1 VSRRGIVLAG
11 TVILDIVHLID
22 HWPAEES
29 VALVSRTENG
39 AGGPPHNAAAG
50 LVKLQ
55 APFPVRCLG
64 VVGDDVLGE
73 QLVASATSYGLDVSG
88 IRKIA
93 GAVTSHTQVMTSQA
107 TGKRTFFHQVGVNAV
122 MTAEMLQPPNDEAK
136 IFYVGSPG
144 IAANM
149 DAGDHWRQLLR
160 DAKSRGFVTALEM
173 VPIARE
179 LQQKHVLPCLQLV
192 DVLVI
197 NDGEAEDLT
206 GTAVAI
212 GGRLDFVAAERCC
225 RKLLEMGVGQLA
237 VVHHPDGAVGVAQ
250 SGEAAR
256 AGSVQVPQS
265 DIAGTVG
272 AGDAFYAGV
281 LLGFHEGWDLHKCL
295 ALGNASAATSLHS
308 PTTSASIRPWT
319 ECFSYA
325 LQCGVRAV
333 AN

>member
-1 VSRRGIVLAG
+1 MTRRGIVLAG

-29 VALVSRTENG
+29 VALVSRSENG

-55 APFPVRCLG
+55 APFPVTCLG
-64 VVGDDVLGE
+64 AVGDDMLGA
-73 QLVASATSYGLDVSG
+73 QLLASAASYGLDVSG
-88 IRKIA
+88 IRKVA
-93 GAVTSHTQVMTSQA
+93 GQVTSHTQVMTSQA

-122 MTAEMLQPPNDEAK
+122 ITADMLLPANDEAK

-144 IAANM
+144 IARAM
-149 DAGDHWRQLLR
+149 DEGDHWRGLLR
-160 DAKSRGFVTALEM
+160 DAKARGFVTALEM

-179 LQQKHVLPCLQLV
+179 LQQKHVLPCLPLV

-206 GTAVAI
+206 GISVTS
-212 GGRLDFVAAERCC
+212 GGRLDFTAAERCC
-225 RKLLEMGVGQLA
+225 RRLLELGVGQLA
-237 VVHHPDGAVGVAQ
+237 AVHHPDGAIGVSR
-250 SGEAAR
+250 SGEVAR
-256 AGSVQVPQS
+256 AGSVKVPQAE
-265 DIAGTVG
+265 IAGTVG

-281 LLGFHEGWDLHKCL
+281 LLGHHEDWPLEKCL

-308 PTTSASIRPWT
+308 PTTSASIRPWAD
-319 ECFSYA
+319 CFSYA
-325 LQCGVRAV
+325 LKCGVHRV
-333 AN
+333 